1 MKKIK
6 HLIPILVNSGFGLL
20 TLWAYITGDFLN
32 QGSFLLFGLVLI
44 VLPILPYID
53 PKKKGVYYQILGV
66 LNGIMAVAYII
77 PLFSG
82 IFNDV
87 GDWLYLLLLS
97 FSFGLSS
104 YLAGKLQ
111 KE

>member
-66 LNGIMAVAYII
+66 LNGIMAIAYII
-77 PLFSG
+77 LLFSG
-82 IFNDV
+82 LMKEV
-87 GDWLYLLLLS
+87 WEWVSLTLLS
-97 FSFGLSS
+97 LCFGLSS
-104 YLAGKLQ
+104 YLAGNLQ